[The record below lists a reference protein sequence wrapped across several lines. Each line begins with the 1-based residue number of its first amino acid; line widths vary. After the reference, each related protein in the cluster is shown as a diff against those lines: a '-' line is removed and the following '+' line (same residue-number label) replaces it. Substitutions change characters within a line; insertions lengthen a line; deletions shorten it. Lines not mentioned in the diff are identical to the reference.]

1 MKRLFFTA
9 TVYACCFWTSLQ
21 AAPVKA
27 QLIRYPVYAP
37 QTVENYQAVCIQNDM
52 NRYVIKLVE
61 TKPQGEKPGSFQI
74 RLREPTVFF
83 SFSRPINDFLEI
95 KVGTL
100 SIRKLSPNLDAIS
113 FWNREKEAGFTLP
126 LNFSGKKHLLSFSMK
141 EDSPILWSKLTA
153 PEDSS
158 DQMEI
163 TVQAVPSAL
172 IVGQWKGYSRFAKTA
187 RKEIRGAGKFPL
199 KAEDQY
205 VILSDDDLAV
215 GKKLDKK
222 GTAVGPCLIAWKPDN
237 TSASIESLDQYIV
250 KFHLQ
255 AKKQIEFGLW
265 ESKRKY
271 TDPEFKNYF
280 ETWKKAVSIS
290 KD

>member
-1 MKRLFFTA
+1 MKQLFFMA
-9 TVYACCFWTSLQ
+9 TVYACCLWTGLQ

-27 QLIRYPVYAP
+27 QLISYPVYAP
-37 QTVENYQAVCIQNDM
+37 QTVENYRAVCIQNDM

-83 SFSRPINDFLEI
+83 SFSRPINDFLQI
-95 KVGTL
+95 KVGNL
-100 SIRKLSPNLDAIS
+100 SLQKLSPNLDAIS

-126 LNFSGKKHLLSFSMK
+126 LNFNGKKYLLSFSMK
-141 EDSPILWSKLTA
+141 EEFPILWSKLTP

-163 TVQAVPSAL
+163 TIQSVPSAL

-187 RKEIRGAGKFPL
+187 QKEIRGAGKFAL
-199 KAEDQY
+199 TAEDRY

-222 GTAVGPCLIAWKPDN
+222 GTAIGPCLIAWKSDS
-237 TSASIESLDQYIV
+237 TSAAIESLEQYIV

-255 AKKQIEFGLW
+255 SKKQIEFGLW

-271 TDPEFKNYF
+271 TDAEFNNYF
-280 ETWKKAVSIS
+280 ETWKKTVVSS
-290 KD
+290 SD